1 MPLFFSMSLAGSIP
15 LCIGLLV
22 MILQKEQ
29 TNFYYVN
36 SLFKLSVILYLLPL
50 QLIKNMIPVT
60 HNLFTIDNNYTYIL
74 SLKNKLQLHLHDK
87 IVLVPF
93 WMFFLLLIVTGSIF
107 IFCIYEFKTYR
118 KTCNILLKTS
128 VPFKF
133 QKDSCLYKN
142 PLLKTPCTLGF
153 FKSYILFPD
162 QNFTDSQKEMLFIH
176 ETAHIENKDSI
187 FKFLIMI
194 CFCLHWY
201 NPFVWF
207 FLPVYSYSAECLCD
221 YKVIQR
227 FSSHTERKEYA
238 TLLLD
243 VASTESPFP
252 KIWQN
257 NFSVSKK
264 LVKKRLLYIM
274 NTIDLS
280 KRIVL
285 YGALSLLCLIILP
298 LTTYAYTPLEQTTA
312 FSPNEDSK
320 LTEEIIT
327 LIDETPSN
335 YADPYDKLVD
345 FSSSNECIVLED
357 GSVLDGAVPN
367 SSEKPRVSCSHTY
380 ENGYVYFHTVNKNG
394 GCTVT
399 RYSAKTCTKC
409 KAKKNMVKIS
419 ATTYVKCIH

>member
-15 LCIGLLV
+15 LCIGLLI

-50 QLIKNMIPVT
+50 QLIKNMIPAT
-60 HNLFTIDNNYTYIL
+60 HNFFTIDNNYTYIL
-74 SLKNKLQLHLHDK
+74 SLKNKLQLHFHGK
-87 IVLVPF
+87 TILVPF

-107 IFCIYEFKTYR
+107 IFCIYEFRTYR

-128 VPFKF
+128 IPFKF
-133 QKDSCLYKN
+133 RKDSCLYKN

-221 YKVIQR
+221 YKAIQR

-238 TLLLD
+238 TLLLNI
-243 VASTESPFP
+243 ASTESPFP

-264 LVKKRLLYIM
+264 
-274 NTIDLS
+274 
-280 KRIVL
+280 
-285 YGALSLLCLIILP
+285 
-298 LTTYAYTPLEQTTA
+298 
-312 FSPNEDSK
+312 
-320 LTEEIIT
+320 
-327 LIDETPSN
+327 
-335 YADPYDKLVD
+335 
-345 FSSSNECIVLED
+345 
-357 GSVLDGAVPN
+357 
-367 SSEKPRVSCSHTY
+367 
-380 ENGYVYFHTVNKNG
+380 
-394 GCTVT
+394 
-399 RYSAKTCTKC
+399 
-409 KAKKNMVKIS
+409 
-419 ATTYVKCIH
+419 

>member
-50 QLIKNMIPVT
+50 QLIKNMIPAT
-60 HNLFTIDNNYTYIL
+60 HNFFTIDNNYTYIL
-74 SLKNKLQLHLHDK
+74 SLKNKLQLHFHDK
-87 IVLVPF
+87 TILVPF

-107 IFCIYEFKTYR
+107 IFCIYEFRTYR

-128 VPFKF
+128 IPFKF
-133 QKDSCLYKN
+133 RKDSCLYKN

-162 QNFTDSQKEMLFIH
+162 QNFTGSQKEMLFIH

-238 TLLLD
+238 TLLLNI
-243 VASTESPFP
+243 ASTESPFP
-252 KIWQN
+252 KIWKN

-264 LVKKRLLYIM
+264 IVKRRLLYIM
-274 NTIDLS
+274 NTTGVS
-280 KRIVL
+280 KKIML

-298 LTTYAYTPLEQTTA
+298 LTTYAYTPLEQTST
-312 FSPNEDSK
+312 FSPDEYSK
-320 LTEEIIT
+320 STEEIIT

-335 YADPYDKLVD
+335 
-345 FSSSNECIVLED
+345 
-357 GSVLDGAVPN
+357 
-367 SSEKPRVSCSHTY
+367 
-380 ENGYVYFHTVNKNG
+380 
-394 GCTVT
+394 
-399 RYSAKTCTKC
+399 
-409 KAKKNMVKIS
+409 
-419 ATTYVKCIH
+419 

>member
-15 LCIGLLV
+15 LCIGLLII
-22 MILQKEQ
+22 ILQKEQ

-50 QLIKNMIPVT
+50 QLIKNMIPAT
-60 HNLFTIDNNYTYIL
+60 HNFFTIDNNYTYIL
-74 SLKNKLQLHLHDK
+74 SLKNKLQLHFHDK
-87 IVLVPF
+87 TILVPF

-107 IFCIYEFKTYR
+107 IFCIYEFRTYR

-128 VPFKF
+128 ISFKF
-133 QKDSCLYKN
+133 RKDSCLYKN

-238 TLLLD
+238 TLLLNI
-243 VASTESPFP
+243 ASTESPFP

-257 NFSVSKK
+257 NFSVSKRI
-264 LVKKRLLYIM
+264 VKKRLLYIM
-274 NTIDLS
+274 NTTGVS
-280 KRIVL
+280 KKIML
-285 YGALSLLCLIILP
+285 YGALSLLFLIILP
-298 LTTYAYTPLEQTTA
+298 LTTYAYTPLEQTST
-312 FSPNEDSK
+312 FSPDEDSK

-345 FSSSNECIVLED
+345 F
-357 GSVLDGAVPN
+357 
-367 SSEKPRVSCSHTY
+367 
-380 ENGYVYFHTVNKNG
+380 FFFF
-394 GCTVT
+394 
-399 RYSAKTCTKC
+399 
-409 KAKKNMVKIS
+409 
-419 ATTYVKCIH
+419 

>member
-1 MPLFFSMSLAGSIP
+1 
-15 LCIGLLV
+15 
-22 MILQKEQ
+22 
-29 TNFYYVN
+29 
-36 SLFKLSVILYLLPL
+36 
-50 QLIKNMIPVT
+50 
-60 HNLFTIDNNYTYIL
+60 
-74 SLKNKLQLHLHDK
+74 
-87 IVLVPF
+87 
-93 WMFFLLLIVTGSIF
+93 MFFLLLIVTGSIL
-107 IFCIYEFKTYR
+107 IFCIYEFITYR

-128 VPFKF
+128 ISFKF
-133 QKDSCLYKN
+133 RKDSCLYKN

-238 TLLLD
+238 TLLLNI
-243 VASTESPFP
+243 ASTESPFP

-264 LVKKRLLYIM
+264 IVKRRLLYII
-274 NTIDLS
+274 NTTGVS
-280 KRIVL
+280 KKIML

-298 LTTYAYTPLEQTTA
+298 LTTYAYTPLEQTTT

-357 GSVLDGAVPN
+357 GSVLDSAVPN
-367 SSEKPRVSCSHTY
+367 SSGESRVSCSHTY
-380 ENGYVYFHTVNKNG
+380 ENGYVYHHTVNKSG
-394 GCTVT
+394 GCTIT
-399 RYSAKTCTKC
+399 RYSAKICTKC
-409 KAKKNMVKIS
+409 KYKKNMVKIS
-419 ATTYVKCIH
+419 TATYVKCTH

>member
-1 MPLFFSMSLAGSIP
+1 MSLAGSIP

-50 QLIKNMIPVT
+50 QLIKNMIPAT
-60 HNLFTIDNNYTYIL
+60 HNFFTIDNNYTYIL
-74 SLKNKLQLHLHDK
+74 SLKNKLQLHFHDK

-93 WMFFLLLIVTGSIF
+93 WIFFLLLIVTGSIF

-128 VPFKF
+128 IPFKF

-238 TLLLD
+238 TLLLNI
-243 VASTESPFP
+243 ASTESPFP
-252 KIWQN
+252 KIWKN

-264 LVKKRLLYIM
+264 IVKRRLLYIM
-274 NTIDLS
+274 NTTGVS
-280 KRIVL
+280 KKIML

-298 LTTYAYTPLEQTTA
+298 LTTYAYTPLEQTST
-312 FSPNEDSK
+312 FSPDEYSK
-320 LTEEIIT
+320 STEEIIT

-335 YADPYDKLVD
+335 YADPYDQLVD
-345 FSSSNECIVLED
+345 FSSSNECIILED
-357 GSVLDGAVPN
+357 GSVLDSAVPN
-367 SSEKPRVSCSHTY
+367 SSGESRVSCSHTY

-394 GCTVT
+394 GCTIT
-399 RYSAKTCTKC
+399 RYSAKICTKC
-409 KAKKNMVKIS
+409 KHKKNMIKIS
-419 ATTYVKCIH
+419 TATYVKCTH